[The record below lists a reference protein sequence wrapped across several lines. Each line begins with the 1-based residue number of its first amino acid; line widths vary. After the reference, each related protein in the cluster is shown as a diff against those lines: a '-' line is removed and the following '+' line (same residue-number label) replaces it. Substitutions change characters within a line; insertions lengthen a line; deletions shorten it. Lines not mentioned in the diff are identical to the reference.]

1 MLLSIF
7 LARLPRLLCLCHFSW
22 PCIWVSGL
30 PTRPLSHTMLSV
42 NRAFL
47 RVTTDNLPLKASPF
61 ISLGTLRVLVDVACL
76 LWRQQR
82 ALFNRLRAGITQGTC
97 IAGRGGGREMWSREA
112 LFSTGEINAYAVGMV
127 AVGHLTRCVLLRQLF
142 IALL

>member
-7 LARLPRLLCLCHFSW
+7 LAKLPRFLFLRHFSW

-30 PTRPLSHTMLSV
+30 TTRLLSHTMLSV
-42 NRAFL
+42 NSAFL
-47 RVTTDNLPLKASPF
+47 RVAIDKLPLKASPS

-76 LWRQQR
+76 
-82 ALFNRLRAGITQGTC
+82 LFNRLRAGITQGTC

-112 LFSTGEINAYAVGMV
+112 LCSSGEINAYAVGMV

>member
-1 MLLSIF
+1 ML
-7 LARLPRLLCLCHFSW
+7 P
-22 PCIWVSGL
+22 
-30 PTRPLSHTMLSV
+30 V
-42 NRAFL
+42 NPAFL

-76 LWRQQR
+76 LWGQQR

-112 LFSTGEINAYAVGMV
+112 LFSSGEINAYAVGMV
-127 AVGHLTRCVLLRQLF
+127 AVGHLTRCMLLRQLF